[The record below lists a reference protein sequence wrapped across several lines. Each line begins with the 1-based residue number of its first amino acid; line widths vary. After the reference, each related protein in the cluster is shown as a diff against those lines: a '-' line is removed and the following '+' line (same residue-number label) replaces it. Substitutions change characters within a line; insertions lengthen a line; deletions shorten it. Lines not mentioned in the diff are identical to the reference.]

1 MRRSIHSIVGG
12 VSLALAGAQA
22 GAAQNDFQLPTDF
35 VALKDGAV
43 NVAAY
48 AVRQTLD
55 GPWRDGVKRMGGEVS
70 TDIFALRVTR
80 HYSVGDGGKYTIA
93 PIMVLGVGDVD
104 TNVPALAATGRH
116 ASGFSDLRLGSSFW
130 FHVDRANREFGM
142 ATLLFTLPTGDYK
155 QDQALNVSENRWK
168 AVLSLGWMQQLGRGW
183 VLELAPEV
191 AFYGDNDRYMSTRRL
206 SQDAAYAVTGT
217 LRYRFTPDVH
227 GYVTAQINRG
237 GATQVN
243 GRPAMDGPENT
254 RLAAGMLLFAG
265 GGHQLQL
272 RYARDTGIQNG
283 FRNDGEL
290 VLRWSRVFE

>member
-1 MRRSIHSIVGG
+1 MVRSIHASVLGL
-12 VSLALAGAQA
+12 VFAAAAAPA
-22 GAAQNDFQLPTDF
+22 GAAQNDFQFPTDF
-35 VALKDGAV
+35 VALPDGAV
-43 NVAAY
+43 NVATY
-48 AVRQTLD
+48 AVRQTLS
-55 GPWRDGVKRMGGEVS
+55 GSWRGGVEYPSGEVT
-70 TDIFALRVTR
+70 TDMLALRATR
-80 HYSVGDGGKYTIA
+80 HFSVGEGGKYTIA
-93 PIMVLGVGDVD
+93 PIMVMSMADAE
-104 TNVPALAATGRH
+104 TNVPALAASGRQ
-116 ASGFSDLRLGSSFW
+116 ASGFGDLRLGSSFW

-155 QDQALNVSENRWK
+155 QGQALNVSENRWK

-191 AFYGDNDRYMSTRRL
+191 AFYGDNDRYMATRRL
-206 SQDAAYAVTGT
+206 SQDVAYAMTGT
-217 LRYRFTPDVH
+217 LRYRFTPEVH

-254 RLAAGMLLFAG
+254 RLAAGVLLFAG

-272 RYARDTGIQNG
+272 RYARDANIQNG

-290 VLRWSRVFE
+290 VLRWSRVFD